1 MKKLSTVIFG
11 ITILGL
17 LAGCSSSNQDDK
29 AATSSSET
37 TSSSERKSNQK
48 SVFDKKVRVSASDA
62 IAIYQDAYPNTDI
75 TSIELDATFGKYY
88 YEVEGVD
95 DDKEYSL
102 KVDALNK
109 DVSQKRQEQLDNDER
124 NGSKRNEDKLNLDNL
139 ISVKRAAAIAEKSV
153 GAGQAFEWS
162 MDKDMGTTYWEVKVK
177 NGSKQVEVK
186 VNAQTG
192 KVLEKETDD

>member
-29 AATSSSET
+29 AATSSSES

-153 GAGQAFEWS
+153 GAGQAFECLWTKIWVRPIGRS
-162 MDKDMGTTYWEVKVK
+162 R
-177 NGSKQVEVK
+177 
-186 VNAQTG
+186 
-192 KVLEKETDD
+192 